1 MNKLPKRQEN
11 ITLGERGKKVSIP
24 LKELIKNP
32 DLLSSNGGPRC
43 PNCDVLLQET
53 ITGKRRIGDEDYCS
67 DCYYEKLGELV
78 EQHPIT
84 TGRVRR
90 G

>member
-1 MNKLPKRQEN
+1 MA
-11 ITLGERGKKVSIP
+11 IP
-24 LKELIKNP
+24 LKKLIKHP
-32 DLLSSNGGPRC
+32 ELLSNEGPVC
-43 PNCDVLLQET
+43 AVCHILLQET
-53 ITGKRRIGDEDYCS
+53 ITGKRRIGDKEVCS

-78 EQHPIT
+78 EEHPIA

>member
-1 MNKLPKRQEN
+1 MA
-11 ITLGERGKKVSIP
+11 IP
-24 LKELIKNP
+24 LRALIEHP
-32 DLLSSNGGPRC
+32 DLLPDEGPRC
-43 PNCDVLLQET
+43 ANCGVLLQET
-53 ITGKRRIGDEDYCS
+53 ITGKRRIGEDEFCS

-78 EQHPIT
+78 EQHPLT